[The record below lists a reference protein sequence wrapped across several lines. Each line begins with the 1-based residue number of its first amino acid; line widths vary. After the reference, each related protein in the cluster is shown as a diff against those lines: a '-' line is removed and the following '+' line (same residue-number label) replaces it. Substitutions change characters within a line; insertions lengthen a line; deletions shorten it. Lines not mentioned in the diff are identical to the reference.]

1 VRRGLT
7 VPAEGK
13 NPVKTKY
20 SPLSLVTGLAGLAG
34 GLLLSGCSANFGG
47 SASAPDQVSMQ
58 QISGVVHGGQ
68 QALNG
73 AQVYLYAVGT
83 GGYGTA
89 STQVAGPATTD
100 ALGNFSFNGGF
111 SCTAG
116 QQIYLYS
123 VGGDPE
129 VGPGGTSSGNNPGA
143 GLLAVVGHCTGG
155 TGITNSGGTATGFVF
170 MDEVSTIAAAY
181 SLSAYATDATHIG
194 SSGTAL
200 ANTNL
205 SNAIDTA
212 FNLVNQSTGA
222 ALAAPLNGNGT
233 VPSTEINALADIL
246 AACVNTASGSSQCS
260 TLFTDTPNG
269 SGTAPTDTATAAIN
283 IAHNPTAN
291 VTALLNTVNSSSPFQ
306 PVISSATSFTLAV
319 NYTGGGLSQPSA
331 VAVDASGNIWV
342 ANQATPGGTQATG
355 RVSKFNPLGVPAN
368 STGYTGGGLILGQN
382 VAVDNSGNVW
392 VSSTTLTA
400 STNNLCEFNSSGTA
414 ISPAA
419 GFTGGGLNNPIG
431 LAIDQSGNVWTAND
445 GTFVTGV
452 FEASKFNSSGV
463 AISPADG
470 YPDDIANGQSVAI
483 AADGD
488 AWVAGG
494 NGTGNKVGRLVGSTG
509 ALVTAYT
516 GAGQDVPVAVAIDS
530 NSHVWIANDGNNT
543 LSEFNAAVAPVVA
556 VSPTTGFTGGGLN
569 DPTGVAIDGA
579 GNVWTSDYNSNALS
593 EFNSSGTAISP
604 SGGFTGGSLHN
615 PDVLA
620 IDGAG
625 NIWIPNIVG
634 NSLTEFVGAATPVVT
649 PLVANLTTGTKVPAQ
664 KP

>member
-20 SPLSLVTGLAGLAG
+20 SPLSLVAGLAGLAG

-68 QALNG
+68 QGLDN

-89 STQVAGPATTD
+89 STLLAGPATTD
-100 ALGNFSFNGGF
+100 AHGDFSFNGGF

-129 VGPGGTSSGNNPGA
+129 VGPGGTSSGNNSGA

-155 TGITNSGGTATGFVF
+155 TGITNSQGTATGFVF

-181 SLSAYATDATHIG
+181 SLSAYATDATHIA

-200 ANTNL
+200 ATTNL

-212 FNLVNQSTGA
+212 FNLVSQSAGT

-246 AACVNTASGSSQCS
+246 AVCVNSTSGSSGCS
-260 TLFTDTPNG
+260 TLFSDTPNG

-291 VTALLNTVNSSSPFQ
+291 VTALLGTVNSAGPFQ
-306 PVISSATSFTLAV
+306 PAISSATSFTLAV
-319 NYTGGGLSQPSA
+319 NYTGGGLLNPIQL
-331 VAVDASGNIWV
+331 AVDASGNIWV
-342 ANQATPGGTQATG
+342 ANNASGSTG
-355 RVSKFNPLGVPAN
+355 RLSEFNHLGVPAN
-368 STGYTGGGLILGQN
+368 STGYTGGGLDVSQSVVIAL
-382 VAVDNSGNVW
+382 SGNVW
-392 VSSTTLTA
+392 VGNSNVGETV
-400 STNNLCEFNSSGTA
+400 NNLSEFTSAGTA
-414 ISPAA
+414 ISGTN
-419 GFTGGGLNNPIG
+419 GFTGGGLANPVG
-431 LAIDQSGNVWTAND
+431 LAIDANGNIWAADNGAPSGTTIVSEFNSSGVAVSPAAGYPSGGVTTPVSVAVDTSGNVWVAGGESGGTTISKLNGSTGAVLSGTGYTGGLSAPWGLAIDSSGNAWVANNTGNSLNEFNSSGVLVNTSTGGGLSSPRSVAIDGAGKVWINDISANVLSEFNSAETAQSPPGGFTGGAMNGPSSIAVDGSGNVWTANFA
-445 GTFVTGV
+445 T
-452 FEASKFNSSGV
+452 ASS
-463 AISPADG
+463 
-470 YPDDIANGQSVAI
+470 
-483 AADGD
+483 
-488 AWVAGG
+488 
-494 NGTGNKVGRLVGSTG
+494 
-509 ALVTAYT
+509 
-516 GAGQDVPVAVAIDS
+516 
-530 NSHVWIANDGNNT
+530 
-543 LSEFNAAVAPVVA
+543 
-556 VSPTTGFTGGGLN
+556 
-569 DPTGVAIDGA
+569 
-579 GNVWTSDYNSNALS
+579 
-593 EFNSSGTAISP
+593 
-604 SGGFTGGSLHN
+604 
-615 PDVLA
+615 
-620 IDGAG
+620 
-625 NIWIPNIVG
+625 
-634 NSLTEFVGAATPVVT
+634 SLTEFIGAATPVVT
-649 PLVANLTTGTKVPAQ
+649 PLVANLTTGTKTPAQ